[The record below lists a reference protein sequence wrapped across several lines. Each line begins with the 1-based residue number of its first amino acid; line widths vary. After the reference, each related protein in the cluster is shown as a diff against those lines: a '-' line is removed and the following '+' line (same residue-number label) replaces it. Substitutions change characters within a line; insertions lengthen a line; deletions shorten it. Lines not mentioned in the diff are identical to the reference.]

1 MGRRTPTH
9 HVHTTRNLPTPTPTP
24 TPIAERD
31 ERYQQSASCS
41 RRYLNPSLIAPVFR
55 VRLNTASNDINFDI
69 VEFPLFH
76 QGPRSSWSLREN
88 RGYPIHHD

>member
-24 TPIAERD
+24 IAERD
-31 ERYQQSASCS
+31 ERYQQRASCS

-55 VRLNTASNDINFDI
+55 VRLNTASNASHDINFDI
-69 VEFPLFH
+69 VEYPLF
-76 QGPRSSWSLREN
+76 QGHRPSWL
-88 RGYPIHHD
+88 